1 MKRGWVS
8 GQMEAVPL
16 KSTVK
21 NLNFIPSTKKIKPR
35 KQKADDLNFIFSVQ
49 SSFEFS
55 LK

>member
-1 MKRGWVS
+1 MKWGWGS
-8 GQMEAVPL
+8 SAIKIHSKEL
-16 KSTVK
+16 KFYSK
-21 NLNFIPSTKKIKPR
+21 YQKIKPR